1 MAQSFNEGAVKAAP
15 EKRLDD
21 MLVDID
27 LNLFNLKVKVTRL
40 AIALISEMDGSAADV
55 NLDIAHGAGDNHRV
69 IRCARI
75 VIDQE
80 DELIKIAEEGSG
92 ETVFWDDLDFGAQY
106 RIVQHLY
113 TSQRSWSIR
122 RTLS

>member
-1 MAQSFNEGAVKAAP
+1 MAMCFNEGAAQAAP
-15 EKRLDD
+15 EKRLED

-40 AIALISEMDGSAADV
+40 AIALLSDKDGSAADM
-55 NLDIAHGAGDNHRV
+55 NLDIAHAAGDNHRV

-75 VIDQE
+75 AIDQD

-92 ETVFWDDLDFGAQY
+92 EVFFWDDLDFGAQY

-113 TSQRSWSIR
+113 TTQLSRSISR
-122 RTLS
+122 SFS